1 MRQNSRS
8 CDKTNRKKQWY
19 KIKIIN
25 KKIINKYWRQL
36 TFLFFIVFAS
46 WLIINIIA
54 LISASSKPVDVLVVL
69 GGSIQR
75 EIYVA
80 KEATENPQTRI
91 LISGG
96 SQDPCIKLIFQRY
109 SANLQS
115 GNLQSNILQS
125 NILQSNILQS
135 TILQNVWLEKCAQST
150 FANFYYAIPILRQ
163 WRVHKVKLITSGSHL
178 PRAKW
183 MAQILFG
190 AHGIWVEPD
199 IIQEKGVPGNRES
212 WLKTSLDL
220 TRSLLWAIISQFIQ
234 PQCGEVIKLA
244 DVDMD
249 EWLDR
254 GFTCERQGQIKNPRS
269 KSPQPTS
276 K

>member
-1 MRQNSRS
+1 MKINFRN
-8 CDKTNRKKQWY
+8 CDNTNGQKQWY
-19 KIKIIN
+19 KVKIIN
-25 KKIINKYWRQL
+25 RKVINKYWRQL
-36 TFLFFIVFAS
+36 TFLLCISFGS
-46 WLIINIIA
+46 WAIINIIA
-54 LISASSKPVDVLVVL
+54 LISASSKPVDVFFVL

-80 KEATENPQTRI
+80 MEATENPQARI

-96 SQDPCIKLIFQRY
+96 SQDPCIKVIFQRY
-109 SANLQS
+109 STSLR
-115 GNLQSNILQS
+115 
-125 NILQSNILQS
+125 
-135 TILQNVWLEKCAQST
+135 NVWLEKCAQST
-150 FANFYYAIPILRQ
+150 FANFYYGIPILRQ
-163 WRVHKVKLITSGSHL
+163 WQVHKVKLITSTSHL

-190 AHGIWVEPD
+190 AHGIWVESD

-220 TRSLLWAIISQFIQ
+220 TRSLLWAIVSQFTQ
-234 PQCGEVIKLA
+234 PQCAEVIKLA
-244 DVDMD
+244 DVDMN
-249 EWLDR
+249 EWVKR
-254 GFTCERQGQIKNPRS
+254 GFTCERQGQVKIPQS

>member
-1 MRQNSRS
+1 MKRNFRN
-8 CDKTNRKKQWY
+8 CDNTNRKKQWC
-19 KIKIIN
+19 KVKIIYRKITYQKITY
-25 KKIINKYWRQL
+25 KKAINKYWRQL
-36 TFLFFIVFAS
+36 TFLFCIVFGS
-46 WLIINIIA
+46 WFIINIIA
-54 LISASSKPVDVLVVL
+54 LISASSKPVDVLFVM

-80 KEATENPQTRI
+80 MEATENPQTRI

-109 SANLQS
+109 SAS
-115 GNLQSNILQS
+115 
-125 NILQSNILQS
+125 
-135 TILQNVWLEKCAQST
+135 LQNVWLEKCAKST
-150 FANFYYAIPILRQ
+150 FGNFYYSIPILRQ
-163 WRVHKVKLITSGSHL
+163 WRVHKVNLITSSSHL
-178 PRAKW
+178 PRAKL

-190 AHGIWVEPD
+190 AHGIWVDSD
-199 IIQEKGVPGNRES
+199 IINEKGVPGNQES

-220 TRSLLWAIISQFIQ
+220 TRSLLWVIVSQFTQ

-249 EWLDR
+249 DWLDR
-254 GFTCERQGQIKNPRS
+254 GFKCERQGQIKIPQS
-269 KSPQPTS
+269 KSPQSTS